1 MLRLCH
7 PLREKK
13 IEKWRISSFANFAY
27 TKMKNNALAFNS
39 THWIHHEGLYV
50 ILLLKR
56 LKCIGVSQTD
66 IGHWLHLDQDQLNQF
81 YIPNPSYSH
90 TKRGVKLC
98 CLLENACNRV
108 VSRTSQTKRLKSNG
122 KSEIL
127 YLLTCCSPTQISKE
141 KKDEK
146 KYFDEVTFCLKI
158 LFILLLA

>member
-1 MLRLCH
+1 
-7 PLREKK
+7 
-13 IEKWRISSFANFAY
+13 
-27 TKMKNNALAFNS
+27 MKNNALAFNS
-39 THWIHHEGLYV
+39 THWIHHEGLNV

-66 IGHWLHLDQDQLNQF
+66 IGHWLHLDEEIIYYLKDQLNQV

-98 CLLENACNRV
+98 CLLENACGRV
-108 VSRTSQTKRLKSNG
+108 VSRTSQTERLKSNG
-122 KSEIL
+122 KSEII